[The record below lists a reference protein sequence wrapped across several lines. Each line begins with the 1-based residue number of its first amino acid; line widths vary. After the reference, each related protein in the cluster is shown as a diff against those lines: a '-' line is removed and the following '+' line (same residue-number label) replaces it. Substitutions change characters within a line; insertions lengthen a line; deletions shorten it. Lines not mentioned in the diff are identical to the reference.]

1 MTVTST
7 EVAPD
12 PACHL
17 SSPDGRPIAGRS
29 IRHGLIALAAMA
41 LFYVVV
47 VRAASGS
54 WNHLADQLRQ
64 DRFYLAA
71 ILVGFGT
78 QVALVSELR
87 HRHRH
92 GRRAALTAGV
102 GAGASTAGM
111 IACCAHHLAE
121 LLPVIGAASAA
132 GFLTDYRI
140 PVMLVGITINAVAVV
155 LVARQ
160 LGYMKHHNHGAL
172 I

>member
-1 MTVTST
+1 MSVTTT
-7 EVAPD
+7 EATPD
-12 PACHL
+12 VACHVG
-17 SSPDGRPIAGRS
+17 SAHSGPIAGRS
-29 IRHGLIALAAMA
+29 IRNGLIALTAMA

-64 DRFYLAA
+64 DRYYLAA

-92 GRRAALTAGV
+92 GRTAALTAGV

-140 PVMLVGITINAVAVV
+140 PFMLAGITINAAAVV
-155 LVARQ
+155 LVARR
-160 LGYMKHHNHGAL
+160 LGYMKRHNHGAL

>member
-1 MTVTST
+1 MSVTTT
-7 EVAPD
+7 EAAPD
-12 PACHL
+12 VACHVG
-17 SSPDGRPIAGRS
+17 SADSGPIAGRS
-29 IRHGLIALAAMA
+29 IRHGLIALTAMA

-64 DRFYLAA
+64 DRYYLAA

-140 PVMLVGITINAVAVV
+140 PFMLVGITINAVAVV
-155 LVARQ
+155 LVARR

>member
-1 MTVTST
+1 MSVTSA
-7 EVAPD
+7 EHASEM
-12 PACHL
+12 ACHVG
-17 SSPDGRPIAGRS
+17 SADRAPIAGRS
-29 IRHGLIALAAMA
+29 IRHGLIALTAMA

-54 WNHLADQLRQ
+54 WSHLVDQVRQ
-64 DRFYLAA
+64 DRYYLAA
-71 ILVGFGT
+71 ILVGFGI

-92 GRRAALTAGV
+92 GRRAAVTAGV

-140 PVMLVGITINAVAVV
+140 PFMLAGITINAVAVV
-155 LVARQ
+155 LVARR
-160 LGYMKHHNHGAL
+160 LGYLKHHNHGAL

>member
-1 MTVTST
+1 MSVTNT
-7 EVAPD
+7 EAAPEVT
-12 PACHL
+12 CHVR
-17 SSPDGRPIAGRS
+17 SADSRPIAGRS
-29 IRHGLIALAAMA
+29 TRNGLIALTAMA

-64 DRFYLAA
+64 DRYYLAA

-102 GAGASTAGM
+102 GTGASTAGM

-140 PVMLVGITINAVAVV
+140 PFMLVGITINAVAVV
-155 LVARQ
+155 LVARR
-160 LGYMKHHNHGAL
+160 LGYMKNHNHGAL

>member
-1 MTVTST
+1 MSVTNIEAT
-7 EVAPD
+7 PEVA
-12 PACHL
+12 CHAP
-17 SSPDGRPIAGRS
+17 SADSRPIAGRS
-29 IRHGLIALAAMA
+29 IRPGLIALIAMA

-64 DRFYLAA
+64 DWYYLAA
-71 ILVGFGT
+71 ILAGFGT

-140 PVMLVGITINAVAVV
+140 PFMVVGITINAVAVV
-155 LVARQ
+155 LVARR

>member
-12 PACHL
+12 ATCHA
-17 SSPDGRPIAGRS
+17 SSPDGGPIAGRS
-29 IRHGLIALAAMA
+29 IRHGLIALVAMA

-64 DRFYLAA
+64 DRYYLAA

-92 GRRAALTAGV
+92 GRGAALTAGV

-140 PVMLVGITINAVAVV
+140 PFMLVGITINAVAVV
-155 LVARQ
+155 LVARR
-160 LGYMKHHNHGAL
+160 LGYMNRHNHGAL

>member
-1 MTVTST
+1 MTNTEAT
-7 EVAPD
+7 PEVA
-12 PACHL
+12 CHVR
-17 SSPDGRPIAGRS
+17 SADSRSIAGRS
-29 IRHGLIALAAMA
+29 IRHGLMALAAMA

-47 VRAASGS
+47 IRAASGS
-54 WNHLADQLRQ
+54 WNHLANQLRQ
-64 DRFYLAA
+64 DRYYLAA

-92 GRRAALTAGV
+92 GQRATLTAGV

-111 IACCAHHLAE
+111 VACCAHHIAE

-140 PVMLVGITINAVAVV
+140 PFMLVGITINAVAVV
-155 LVARQ
+155 LVARR
-160 LGYMKHHNHGAL
+160 LGYMNRHKHGAL

>member
-1 MTVTST
+1 MSVTNSAA
-7 EVAPD
+7 APE
-12 PACHL
+12 PACHVG
-17 SSPDGRPIAGRS
+17 PADGRPVARRS
-29 IRHGLIALAAMA
+29 IRNGLIALTALA

-54 WNHLADQLRQ
+54 WTHLAGQLRQ
-64 DRFYLAA
+64 DRYYLAA

-92 GRRAALTAGV
+92 GRRAALTGGA

-111 IACCAHHLAE
+111 IACCAHHIAE

-140 PVMLVGITINAVAVV
+140 PFMLAGITINAVAVV

-160 LGYMKHHNHGAL
+160 LGYMKHHHHGAL

>member
-1 MTVTST
+1 MSVTNT
-7 EVAPD
+7 GPTPAV
-12 PACHL
+12 ACHID
-17 SSPDGRPIAGRS
+17 PVHEGHIARRS
-29 IRHGLIALAAMA
+29 IRHGLIALTAMA

-54 WNHLADQLRQ
+54 WSHLADQVRQ
-64 DRFYLAA
+64 DRYYLAA

-92 GRRAALTAGV
+92 RGRAAVTVGV

-140 PVMLVGITINAVAVV
+140 PFMLVGITINAVAVV
-155 LVARQ
+155 VVAQR
-160 LGYMKHHNHGAL
+160 LGYLKRHNHRAL
-172 I
+172 T

>member
-1 MTVTST
+1 MSMTHTETAAEST
-7 EVAPD
+7 
-12 PACHL
+12 CHVG
-17 SSPDGRPIAGRS
+17 SPDGGPIAGRS

-64 DRFYLAA
+64 DRYYLAA

-87 HRHRH
+87 HRHGK
-92 GRRAALTAGV
+92 GRRAALSAGV

-140 PVMLVGITINAVAVV
+140 PFMLVGITINAVAVV
-155 LVARQ
+155 LVARR
-160 LGYMKHHNHGAL
+160 LGYMKHHNHAAL